1 MHKYTTTFDFEISAC
16 EEIGGINISN
26 ANLENLRSLIP
37 TSVDLDKN
45 VDLMGV
51 AFNAAVVNEFNRNGD
66 GMRTVK
72 VDGVDYLIP
81 SQGGVNISGVVDKI
95 NKLQFGAYDK
105 FSTIQ
110 EAQSYIRR
118 LEQLKT
124 GFLDSRTADQR
135 NENYDYI
142 FHCAAYKHVDISE
155 NAGSLEEYYY
165 NNYIIIVLVFK

>member
-66 GMRTVK
+66 GMSTKTAIDSVQQFVHKPTNIEHNKKK
-72 VDGVDYLIP
+72 VVGHIVSAAFSDY
-81 SQGGVNISGVVDKI
+81 SD
-95 NKLQFGAYDK
+95 
-105 FSTIQ
+105 STIL
-110 EAQSYIRR
+110 I
-118 LEQLKT
+118 
-124 GFLDSRTADQR
+124 
-135 NENYDYI
+135 N
-142 FHCAAYKHVDISE
+142 VDEDKEDPFNI
-155 NAGSLEEYYY
+155 ALGAVVY
-165 NNYIIIVLVFK
+165 